1 VHGYAQRI
9 VAGAD
14 EEACWRG
21 LQLMAADERA
31 PVRMGAS
38 DALALLAAREGG
50 TDELVRRA
58 ESWLDDPD
66 RELSYGAVA
75 TVLEVLSA
83 SQLIASVR
91 EADVLQSFLARVMDT
106 AADAPRSASR
116 SDGRKR
122 VLRSLP
128 NMLANYVA
136 AARASQDSA
145 AWFSQECERMRDPE
159 LRSVL
164 SQALQ
169 RMADLKNAPPRA
181 QIDELRAALSGS
193 QKPLRDPTRVR
204 PGSGRGRRSRP
215 LR

>member
-1 VHGYAQRI
+1 
-9 VAGAD
+9 
-14 EEACWRG
+14 
-21 LQLMAADERA
+21 MAADERA

-38 DALALLAAREGG
+38 DALALLCAREGAV
-50 TDELVRRA
+50 DELIARA
-58 ESWLDDPD
+58 DGWLDDPL
-66 RELSYGAVA
+66 RELGYGAVA

-83 SQLIASVR
+83 SQLIASAR
-91 EADVLQSFLARVMDT
+91 EHDALHSFLSRVMDT
-106 AADAPRSASR
+106 MADAPRSASR

-128 NMLANYVA
+128 NMLANLIA
-136 AARASQDSA
+136 ASRAAQGSA
-145 AWFSQECERMRDPE
+145 QWFTQECERMRDPE
-159 LRSVL
+159 LRAVL

-169 RMADLKNAPPRA
+169 RMGDLRNAPARA